1 MSTTSDG
8 IISWEG
14 DEVHWSLAYVWLV
27 QLDRD
32 MKEMGSINYHDTL
45 VPWVLTQNG
54 SMES

>member
-45 VPWVLTQNG
+45 VP
-54 SMES
+54 